1 MSKIILRQFVIVDD
15 NNTEIRTK
23 RTFEEVK
30 KAYKRGNLFIEQ
42 CVTIKQKGFE
52 FNHDEEN
59 IVVFLFSK
67 IHFFVRCCFAFH
79 PGEIHFFGS
88 DRCALD

>member
-23 RTFEEVK
+23 RTFGEVQ

-42 CVTIKQKGFE
+42 CETIPQKGFIYE
-52 FNHDEEN
+52 GKNYRRVLIGTLGRKLTFEHYIKAKQSINY
-59 IVVFLFSK
+59 
-67 IHFFVRCCFAFH
+67 
-79 PGEIHFFGS
+79 
-88 DRCALD
+88 

>member
-42 CVTIKQKGFE
+42 CETIPQKGFIYE
-52 FNHDEEN
+52 GKNYRRVL
-59 IVVFLFSK
+59 I
-67 IHFFVRCCFAFH
+67 
-79 PGEIHFFGS
+79 G
-88 DRCALD
+88 ALGRKLTFEDYVKAKQSIN

>member
-42 CVTIKQKGFE
+42 CETIPQKGFIYE
-52 FNHDEEN
+52 GKNYRRVLIGTLGRKLTFEDYVKAKHSIN
-59 IVVFLFSK
+59 
-67 IHFFVRCCFAFH
+67 
-79 PGEIHFFGS
+79 
-88 DRCALD
+88 

>member
-42 CVTIKQKGFE
+42 CETIPQKGFIYE
-52 FNHDEEN
+52 GKNYRRVLIGTLGRKLTFEDYVKAKQSINY
-59 IVVFLFSK
+59 
-67 IHFFVRCCFAFH
+67 
-79 PGEIHFFGS
+79 
-88 DRCALD
+88 

>member
-42 CVTIKQKGFE
+42 CETIKQKGFIYE
-52 FNHDEEN
+52 GKNYRRVLIGTLGRKLTFEDYVKAKQSINY
-59 IVVFLFSK
+59 
-67 IHFFVRCCFAFH
+67 
-79 PGEIHFFGS
+79 
-88 DRCALD
+88 

>member
-30 KAYKRGNLFIEQ
+30 KAYKRGTLFIEQ
-42 CVTIKQKGFE
+42 CETIPQKGFIYE
-52 FNHDEEN
+52 GKNYRRVLIGTLGRKLTFDDYVKAKQSINY
-59 IVVFLFSK
+59 
-67 IHFFVRCCFAFH
+67 
-79 PGEIHFFGS
+79 
-88 DRCALD
+88 

>member
-15 NNTEIRTK
+15 NNTETRTK

-42 CVTIKQKGFE
+42 CETIPQKGFIYE
-52 FNHDEEN
+52 GKNYRRVLIGTLGRKLTFEDYVKAKHSIN
-59 IVVFLFSK
+59 
-67 IHFFVRCCFAFH
+67 
-79 PGEIHFFGS
+79 
-88 DRCALD
+88 

>member
-1 MSKIILRQFVIVDD
+1 MSKMILRQFVIVDD

-42 CVTIKQKGFE
+42 CETIKQKGFE
-52 FNHDEEN
+52 FNHTYRKAL
-59 IVVFLFSK
+59 VGRLGSK
-67 IHFFVRCCFAFH
+67 LKFNDYVTAKKSINF
-79 PGEIHFFGS
+79 
-88 DRCALD
+88 